1 MVKIGQ
7 PVSLT
12 LLYPSVIP
20 LSSLPF
26 SDYDRTLREEVT
38 ERHYTPLQ
46 GERAVGRDGRV
57 SEGAER
63 WKA

>member
-12 LLYPSVIP
+12 P
-20 LSSLPF
+20 LSFCFTPSSLPF

-46 GERAVGRDGRV
+46 GERAVGRDGRL